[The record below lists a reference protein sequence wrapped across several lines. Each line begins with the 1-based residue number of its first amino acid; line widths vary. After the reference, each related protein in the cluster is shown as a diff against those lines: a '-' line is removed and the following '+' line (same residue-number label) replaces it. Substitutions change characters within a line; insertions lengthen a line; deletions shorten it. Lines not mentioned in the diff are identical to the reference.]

1 MVQILVC
8 NIKDSSTILLKG
20 FGPDHVVEDFSVSF
34 QLKRYVFFLYEGTF
48 AMVTLLLRCFKRL
61 EEKISFINS
70 C

>member
-34 QLKRYVFFLYEGTF
+34 QLKRYVCFFY
-48 AMVTLLLRCFKRL
+48 MKLLLQW
-61 EEKISFINS
+61 
-70 C
+70 